1 MADLSRFRGIGRGN
15 GAEPSK
21 PTDPEGIFRRAPKRP
36 DSFADLWRGQTDALR
51 GWNARRD
58 RPDILITLN
67 TGAGKTVIGGLI
79 AQSFVNEGLRNVIYA
94 CGTIDLVRQTEKEA
108 RRLGLEPTT
117 RTHGSFSDNR
127 FQTGDS
133 FCITTYQAIYHPFS
147 PFQKALQPEALIFD
161 DAHTSEGY
169 LRDAYTFTIERR
181 RHPAAIAELLKIVE
195 PAFQEINR
203 GEALRDLS
211 DDERSSSILL
221 VPPYFV
227 YTRRDQITGVV
238 REISRGKDNEDMRF
252 KWGAI
257 ADHIQHCA
265 ITISRNVIEISPP
278 FLPITTLPYFSSNN
292 IRRVYLSATINYKS
306 DLIRCC
312 GREIADEDVIAPK
325 NDAGEGER
333 LVLFSSM
340 LKTGQ
345 LETDDVK
352 GIIGRHKAVI
362 SVPSYPAAKRWESL
376 GTPPKPEDFSKELDT
391 FRQRKSGAFILVY
404 RLDGIDL
411 PDDVCRIMIIDGMP
425 TGSSQLERYQWQ
437 FLSMQNAYA
446 AKIASR
452 ITQVFGRINR
462 GTRDFSVHIIEGRM
476 LNNWLSSDRNLAL
489 MSPLLRNQ
497 IKLGYELQQQ
507 VRINSVKEFG
517 GMVTKVLSR
526 DPEWLSIYGREIL
539 EKELDPT
546 ERDRSENVEKKMV
559 TAAKAEIAFAEALWD
574 NRYNDARNALDTVV
588 ADVGRGDSRLSGWF
602 NVWIGY
608 CYDAAGDSAAAQLE
622 YLRAKQKLGHTI
634 PLPKGAI
641 AGPGYDLNTPFQ
653 EKMRALLLCTPEAY
667 GRQQRLYAAGVRAL
681 FEAGGSAFD
690 KEEAVRHLG
699 ENLGFDSSRPD
710 NEGLGGPDVI
720 WVDHSS
726 NQIIGFELKTE
737 KGLAAS
743 YTVDEVSKCHSYIE
757 WIRQNYIEK
766 LMGLIVVG
774 AKSSLTQRATP
785 SDEMYLCGVV
795 EIASIATDFQRFMQ
809 ETWGYTPSN
818 RVGPIKRAEA
828 ETFGLGQLFRRLSGT
843 KLNSLPVA
851 RR

>member
-1 MADLSRFRGIGRGN
+1 MPDLSRFRGIGRGN
-15 GAEPSK
+15 GGESSK
-21 PTDPEGIFRRAPKRP
+21 PTDPEAIFRRAPKRA

-51 GWNARRD
+51 AWNARRN
-58 RPDILITLN
+58 RPDLLITLN
-67 TGAGKTVIGGLI
+67 TGAGKTVIGNLI
-79 AQSFVNEGLRNVIYA
+79 AQSLVNEGLRNVIYA
-94 CGTIDLVRQTEKEA
+94 CGTIDLVKQTEKEA
-108 RRLGLEPTT
+108 RRLGVEPTT

-127 FQTGDS
+127 FETGDT
-133 FCITTYQAIYHPFS
+133 FCITTYQALYHPFS
-147 PFQKALQPEALIFD
+147 PFQKTLQPEAVIFD

-169 LRDAYTFTIERR
+169 LRDAYTFTIEQR
-181 RHPAAIAELLKIVE
+181 RHSAAFAELVKLVE
-195 PAFQEINR
+195 PAFHEINR

-211 DDERSSSILL
+211 DDQGSSSILL
-221 VPPYFV
+221 VPPYFI
-227 YTRRDQITGVV
+227 YTRRDQITEIV
-238 REISRGKDNEDMRF
+238 RETTRGKDNEDMRF

-265 ITISRNVIEISPP
+265 MTISRNVIEISPP

-292 IRRVYLSATINYKS
+292 TRRVYLSATINYKS

-333 LVLFSSM
+333 LVLFSSI

-345 LETDDVK
+345 LDADGVK

-362 SVPSYPAAKRWESL
+362 SVPSYSAAKRWESL

-391 FRQRKSGAFILVY
+391 FRHRKSGAFILVY

-411 PDDVCRIMIIDGMP
+411 PDDVCRIMVIDGMP

-462 GTRDFSVHIIEGRM
+462 GTRDFSVHVIEGRT

-497 IKLGYELQQQ
+497 IKLGYELQRQ
-507 VRINSVKEFG
+507 VGINSIQEFG
-517 GMVTKVLSR
+517 RMVAKVLSR
-526 DPEWLSIYGREIL
+526 DPEWLGIYSQEIL

-546 ERDRSENVEKKMV
+546 ERDRSENIEKKMI
-559 TAAKAEIAFAEALWD
+559 TAAKAEIVFAAALWD
-574 NRYNDARNALDTVV
+574 NRYNDARSALEGVV

-602 NVWIGY
+602 NLWIGY
-608 CYDAAGDSAAAQLE
+608 CYDAGGDSASAQLE

-634 PLPKGAI
+634 PLPKGAVV
-641 AGPGYDLNTPFQ
+641 GQSYDLNTVFQ

-667 GRQQRLYAAGVRAL
+667 ERQQRLYTAGARPI
-681 FEAGGSAFD
+681 FGAGGSAFD

-699 ENLGFDSSRPD
+699 EFFSFDSSRPD

-720 WVDHSS
+720 WVDHAS

-737 KGLAAS
+737 KGPTSS
-743 YTVDEVSKCHSYIE
+743 YTVGDVSKGHSYIE
-757 WIRQNYIEK
+757 WIRQNYKER
-766 LMGLIVVG
+766 LLGLIFVG
-774 AKSSLTQRATP
+774 PRSSLTQRATP
-785 SDEMYLCGVV
+785 SDEMYLCELA
-795 EIASIATDFQRFMQ
+795 EIAAMATDFQRFMQ
-809 ETWGYTPSN
+809 DTRGYTPPN
-818 RVGPIKRAEA
+818 RVGPIKRAET
-828 ETFGLGQLFRRLSGT
+828 EKFGLGQLFRGLSGAR
-843 KLNSLPVA
+843 LNSLPVA